1 MIQLKTKLLATDK
14 TAIVNTFCI
23 KILKGSKSRIAIL
36 GEVILICVNS
46 INIKKH
52 ILLKPRFQ
60 KKFKVG
66 SIHRGL
72 VVRTKKKFF
81 ENKRFMN

>member
-1 MIQLKTKLLATDK
+1 MIQLKTKLSATDK
-14 TAIVNTFCI
+14 TAIVYVFCI
-23 KILKGSKSRIAIL
+23 KILKGGKSKIAIL

-66 SIHRGL
+66 SIHRAL
-72 VVRTKKKFF
+72 VVRT
-81 ENKRFMN
+81 NKHFQRIKDL

>member
-1 MIQLKTKLLATDK
+1 MIQLKTKLLAVDK

-52 ILLKPRFQ
+52 ILLKARFQ

-66 SIHRGL
+66 SIHRAL
-72 VVRTKKKFF
+72 IVRT
-81 ENKRFMN
+81 NKHF

>member
-23 KILKGSKSRIAIL
+23 KILKGSKCRIAIL
-36 GEVILICVNS
+36 GEVILICVNT

-52 ILLKPRFQ
+52 IMLKPRLQ

-72 VVRTKKKFF
+72 IVRTMKNF
-81 ENKRFMN
+81 

>member
-1 MIQLKTKLLATDK
+1 MIQLKTKLLVTDK

-23 KILKGSKSRIAIL
+23 KILKGSKCRIAIL
-36 GEVILICVNS
+36 GEVILICVNT

-52 ILLKPRFQ
+52 IMLKPRLQ

-72 VVRTKKKFF
+72 IVRTMKNF
-81 ENKRFMN
+81 